1 MLFSL
6 PVSHYVGGAIVA
18 FIFAI
23 RKKIYAVYE
32 KVVKFLHAHL

>member
-1 MLFSL
+1 MLFTL
-6 PVSHYVGGAIVA
+6 PASHYVGGAIVA
-18 FIFAI
+18 SVYAI